1 MPLLFI
7 NSGFLCF
14 RPNTMSVFNALYI
27 ARLILVLEL
36 IVQVIVITTE
46 AISNARYKK
55 YPATATMVGY
65 TGQSLLVIIVAI
77 IQISVTTLVARNLRY
92 VLYNSPWKVSG
103 ACIIFSVAS
112 IAFRTLTSWFIQNP
126 NSDYYVVTYNITS
139 IGILVGLVL
148 WMPFVFC
155 KSYKYYT
162 PPSSTASGT
171 NMNAR
176 SRIVTTN
183 GSGRAPL
190 YRPNNEER
198 DDELPSYYE
207 MIPPPAYKTKSNA
220 ANATDDNSLQNETD
234 ATEVNVGSSTQIN
247 ELTATASQNNEQAA
261 TTPQITE
268 PATTTT
274 ASTNST
280 NNAAV

>member
-1 MPLLFI
+1 
-7 NSGFLCF
+7 
-14 RPNTMSVFNALYI
+14 MSVFNALYT
-27 ARLILVLEL
+27 ARLILALEL
-36 IVQVIVITTE
+36 IVQIIVITTE
-46 AISNARYKK
+46 AISNARYKN
-55 YPATATMVGY
+55 YPATTTMIGY

-77 IQISVTTLVARNLRY
+77 IQISVTVLVARNLRY

-112 IAFRTLTSWFIQNP
+112 ISFRTLTSWFIQSP
-126 NSDYYVVTYNITS
+126 SSAYYIVTYNITS
-139 IGILVGLVL
+139 ISILVGLAL

-155 KSYKYYT
+155 KSVKYYT
-162 PPSSTASGT
+162 PPSSTTSDT

-207 MIPPPAYKTKSNA
+207 MISPPAYKSKNNA
-220 ANATDDNSLQNETD
+220 ANATRDESIPENETD
-234 ATEVNVGSSTQIN
+234 TTEINAGSSSQIN
-247 ELTATASQNNEQAA
+247 ELAITPSQSNEREAA
-261 TTPQITE
+261 IPQSNGPTTITTV
-268 PATTTT
+268 TTNI
-274 ASTNST
+274 TNV
-280 NNAAV
+280 AA

>member
-1 MPLLFI
+1 
-7 NSGFLCF
+7 
-14 RPNTMSVFNALYI
+14 MSVFNALYT

-36 IVQVIVITTE
+36 IVQTIVITTE

-55 YPATATMVGY
+55 FPATATMVGY

-77 IQISVTTLVARNLRY
+77 IQISVTALVARNLRY

-112 IAFRTLTSWFIQNP
+112 ISFRTLTSWFIQDP
-126 NSDYYVVTYNITS
+126 GSAYYIVTYNITS
-139 IGILVGLVL
+139 ISILVGLAL

-155 KSYKYYT
+155 KSDKYYT
-162 PPSSTASGT
+162 PPSSTTSGA
-171 NMNAR
+171 NVNAR

-207 MIPPPAYKTKSNA
+207 MIPPPAYKTKSNTT
-220 ANATDDNSLQNETD
+220 ANASGDDSTSQNEAD
-234 ATEVNVGSSTQIN
+234 AADTNNVGSSSQIN
-247 ELTATASQNNEQAA
+247 ELAVATPQSNEGAATSSQTNEEATTATPLIN
-261 TTPQITE
+261 E
-268 PATTTT
+268 PA
-274 ASTNST
+274 ASTAT
-280 NNAAV
+280 NTHTPNTAV